1 MTRGTISL
9 VSNKFLRLTNE
20 TFAGTIT
27 GRPMVEL
34 EKTDY
39 TITAANEVNST
50 QTTIHLQ
57 ILVPPSVLEYQY
69 PSVIYKAGKLDF
81 AGW

>member
-1 MTRGTISL
+1 
-9 VSNKFLRLTNE
+9 
-20 TFAGTIT
+20 
-27 GRPMVEL
+27 MVEL

-50 QTTIHLQ
+50 QTTIQLQ

>member
-1 MTRGTISL
+1 MMMMMMIMIYNT
-9 VSNKFLRLTNE
+9 
-20 TFAGTIT
+20 GTIT

-34 EKTDY
+34 DKTEF

-50 QTTIHLQ
+50 QTTIQLQ
-57 ILVPPSVLEYQY
+57 VLVPPSALEYKY
-69 PSVIYKAGKLDF
+69 PSVIYKAGKLAF

>member
-1 MTRGTISL
+1 MHKFVPL
-9 VSNKFLRLTNE
+9 SNAFLQLICDTS
-20 TFAGTIT
+20 AGTIT
-27 GRPMVEL
+27 GRPMIEL
-34 EKTDY
+34 DKTDY
-39 TITAANEVNST
+39 IVTAANEVNST
-50 QTTIHLQ
+50 QATVQLQ